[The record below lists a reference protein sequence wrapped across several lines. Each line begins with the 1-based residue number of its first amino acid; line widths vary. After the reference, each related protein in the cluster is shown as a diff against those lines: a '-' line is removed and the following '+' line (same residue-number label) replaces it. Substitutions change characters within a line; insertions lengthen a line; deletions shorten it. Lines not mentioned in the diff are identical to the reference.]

1 MAVRRTAAAVAAAAL
16 AVTGC
21 RIDVAAEAVVDVTGG
36 GELAV
41 VVRIDGATL
50 RELDALGV
58 DPGLVALAELD
69 PASGWRSSRSVD
81 ADGGLVLAHTLEVAD
96 GPALAAALGAL
107 DDGLAPD
114 DPALRVDVTVVTG
127 RGGSVEL
134 AGTAGFSPP
143 GTIGLL
149 EDGVPVGPS
158 GAELAARTAAAV
170 HPVLRLRVPGPV
182 RSHDGDRLE
191 GRTVTWA
198 LPVGDVR
205 PVTLSSAAAGWW
217 RALPGVAA
225 AVLAV
230 AGAWW
235 WRRRGAAA
243 RTAAPGDADAEVS
256 PAG

>member
-1 MAVRRTAAAVAAAAL
+1 MAARRAAAVLAVTAL

-21 RIDVAAEAVVDVTGG
+21 RIDVAAEASVDVAGG

-41 VVRIDGATL
+41 LVRIDGATL

-58 DPGLVALAELD
+58 DPGLVGLSELD
-69 PASGWRSSRSVD
+69 PASGWRTSRSVD
-81 ADGGLVLAHTLEVAD
+81 ADGGLVLAHRLEVAD

-114 DPALRVDVTVVTG
+114 DPALRIDVTVTTG
-127 RGGSVEL
+127 RGGAVEL
-134 AGTAGFSPP
+134 DGTAGLSPP

-149 EDGVPVGPS
+149 EDGIPVGPS
-158 GAELAARTAAAV
+158 GEELAALTAGAV
-170 HPVLRLRVPGPV
+170 RPVLRLHVPGPV

-191 GRTVTWA
+191 GRTVTWE

-205 PVTLSSAAAGWW
+205 PVSLSSAAAGWW
-217 RALPGVAA
+217 RALPGVAV
-225 AVLAV
+225 AVLAA

-235 WRRRGAAA
+235 WRRGAG
-243 RTAAPGDADAEVS
+243 RRPTDPEVS